1 MRKFEKISFEQFKK
15 DINDDLELYNSY
27 SLPKRGTKYAA
38 GYDIFSLEDFTLK
51 PGEVKKIATGIKA
64 DMMDDEVLY
73 ILVRSSM
80 GFKYNVRLCNQV
92 GVVDKDYYN
101 NEGNEGHIFIKI
113 KNEGEKD
120 FVVSKGDAIGQGIF
134 MKYLLT
140 DDDITENIRIGGIGS
155 TNKEG

>member
-1 MRKFEKISFEQFKK
+1 MRKFEKISFEQFKE
-15 DINDDLELYNSY
+15 DIAADKELYENY

-38 GYDIFSLEDFTLK
+38 GYDIFSLEDFTLM
-51 PGEVKKIATGIKA
+51 PGETKKIATGIKA
-64 DMMDDEVLY
+64 DMMDDEVLF

-120 FVVSKGDAIGQGIF
+120 FVVKKGDAIGQGIF
-134 MKYLLT
+134 MKYLMT
-140 DDDITENIRIGGIGS
+140 DDDDSNTVRTGGIGS
-155 TNKEG
+155 TNR

>member
-1 MRKFEKISFEQFKK
+1 MRKFEKISFEQFKE
-15 DINDDLELYNSY
+15 DIADDKELYESY

-38 GYDIFSLEDFTLK
+38 GYDIFSLTDFTLH
-51 PGEVKKIATGIKA
+51 PGETIKIATGVKA
-64 DMMDDEVLY
+64 DMMDDEVLF

-80 GFKYNVRLCNQV
+80 GFKYNIRLCNQV

-120 FVVSKGDAIGQGIF
+120 FVVNKGDAIGQGIF
-134 MKYLLT
+134 MKYLMT
-140 DDDITENIRIGGIGS
+140 DDDDSNTVRVGGIGS

>member
-1 MRKFEKISFEQFKK
+1 MRKFEKISFEQFKE
-15 DINDDLELYNSY
+15 DIADDKELYESY

-38 GYDIFSLEDFTLK
+38 GYDIFSLEDFTLQ
-51 PGEVKKIATGIKA
+51 PGEVHKIATGIKA
-64 DMMDDEVLY
+64 DMMDDEVLF

-113 KNEGEKD
+113 KNEGDKEY
-120 FVVSKGDAIGQGIF
+120 VVKKGDAIGQGIF
-134 MKYLLT
+134 MKYLVT
-140 DDDITENIRIGGIGS
+140 DDDNSDTLRTGGIGS
-155 TNKEG
+155 TNKE